1 METEVFLAGQ
11 GLQVWHHICRSEE
24 EGFHLQRRDSLPVT
38 VGAEPETALPTALGS
53 GSLEEGRRLPS
64 GSQKAAPFQ
73 LSQICS
79 FCPDDPGSDF
89 LTLINPDLLISWQIE
104 LSFS

>member
-1 METEVFLAGQ
+1 MTV
-11 GLQVWHHICRSEE
+11 VCR
-24 EGFHLQRRDSLPVT
+24 
-38 VGAEPETALPTALGS
+38 AETALPHRLGS

-64 GSQKAAPFQ
+64 APRKQSPFF
-73 LSQICS
+73 SS
-79 FCPDDPGSDF
+79 VRFAHSPDDPGSDF